1 MKKLKNKLL
10 DILLLPVR
18 LHDGLTDRRATLIA
32 GIVVVGAID
41 FLGTDVK
48 YTMAL
53 TRELFFGKLVPDI
66 VYNAS
71 MAVLV
76 LLVLG
81 LVDVICTC
89 VPLFDISRY
98 FKRKEAQ
105 FIANTGIKAG
115 EQEPPVRPT
124 AARVMKVYILSHFLI
139 VPVSMILNYVFS
151 LDFIDKSS
159 PIVQNLLLVVYMLIM
174 VWGAAV
180 LTRGINAIFRFNV
193 LFRRFIFLVVFTW
206 QFIFGMVFDILI
218 IDWLM
223 QLFR

>member
-1 MKKLKNKLL
+1 MC
-10 DILLLPVR
+10 
-18 LHDGLTDRRATLIA
+18 
-32 GIVVVGAID
+32 
-41 FLGTDVK
+41 TDVK

-151 LDFIDKSS
+151 WISS
-159 PIVQNLLLVVYMLIM
+159 IRVLPSCKTCCWWYMLIM
-174 VWGAAV
+174 VWGAV
-180 LTRGINAIFRFNV
+180 S
-193 LFRRFIFLVVFTW
+193 
-206 QFIFGMVFDILI
+206 
-218 IDWLM
+218 
-223 QLFR
+223 